1 MFLMA
6 AEVRGDPE
14 ALRKSYN
21 YVRTAMVALLV
32 GLAVAVFF
40 ETARQGFFLASVSAY
55 YYTPAQAMFVGS
67 LVGLGACMIALR
79 GTTEAE
85 DLFLNLGGMFAAV
98 VAIVPTSRG
107 EDHETALR
115 ACRENAEAA
124 ADDNCLSLQAL
135 EDATAA
141 NVENNVTALL
151 ILGALG
157 LVATAVIAWRS
168 DSRLGRSFWVGFPA
182 AVAVLGAGAI
192 VFLAFQDWFID
203 NAHIYAA
210 IGLSACVLVVVCA
223 NAFRQ
228 ERERPGDS
236 AARPGLSNFYVWL
249 AVGMVAVTGTM
260 GVLLALDVVSLFWLE
275 IVVALLFIV
284 FWVAQT
290 IDRARVPRSAPAA
303 V

>member
-1 MFLMA
+1 M
-6 AEVRGDPE
+6 AEVAHGDPE
-14 ALRKSYN
+14 SLRKSYN

-32 GLAVAVFF
+32 GMAVAVFY
-40 ETARQGFFLASVSAY
+40 ETARQGFLLESVSAY

-79 GTTEAE
+79 GTTDAE
-85 DLFLNLGGMFAAV
+85 DVFLNLGGMFAAV

-107 EDHETALR
+107 EDHRSALR
-115 ACRENAEAA
+115 ACRENAEGAA
-124 ADDNCLSLQAL
+124 GLDCPSLQAL
-135 EDATAA
+135 EDATKA

-157 LVATAVIAWRS
+157 LVAAAVIAWRS
-168 DSRLGRSFWVGFPA
+168 DTRLGRGFWWGFPA
-182 AVAVLGAGAI
+182 AVLVLGAGAAA
-192 VFLAFQDWFID
+192 FLVWKDWFIG

-210 IGLSACVLVVVCA
+210 IGLSACVLIVVCA
-223 NAFRQ
+223 NAFRR
-228 ERERPGDS
+228 ESERPGDGP
-236 AARPGLSNFYVWL
+236 ARPGLSNFYVRL
-249 AVGMVAVTGTM
+249 AVAMVAVTATM
-260 GVLLALDVVSLFWLE
+260 GILLALDVVSLFWLE